1 MSASLRLGPQ
11 TLFTAIRRKGFIDA
25 YRSNDDGKT
34 WAPEGKIAPEI
45 GAGNSPSLLKRR
57 DGRLALIYSYRR
69 PPFGIRAP
77 QQRSRQDRE

>member
-1 MSASLRLGPQ
+1 MPASLRLGPQ

-45 GAGNSPSLLKRR
+45 GAGDSP
-57 DGRLALIYSYRR
+57 A
-69 PPFGIRAP
+69 F
-77 QQRSRQDRE
+77 